1 MTALNDRQVQIV
13 GQTDAVNLLTNAMCN
28 LEAENPGFSFS
39 FGCFARF
46 PPQKPGFWESLHM
59 ALTIANQAQNT
70 DREGRLNITVALPSD
85 RRVRTV
91 VTTPLGNQQVYELLV
106 SQPNLSTT

>member
-1 MTALNDRQVQIV
+1 
-13 GQTDAVNLLTNAMCN
+13 
-28 LEAENPGFSFS
+28 
-39 FGCFARF
+39 
-46 PPQKPGFWESLHM
+46 M